1 MTRRRIGNVAFV
13 DVFLLLLIVALALI
27 NPPVDPTVEVRPK
40 ALLTVE
46 WDEENASDVDTHV
59 ILPTGEHM
67 SFVRK
72 DIGGRVVLTRDD
84 LGSSF
89 ESDGTSIPINLET
102 TEFFALED
110 GTYKIAVRMFSFKSS
125 KPVEVTINL
134 HTITPYARKLDRTVH
149 LVAQKHTIPIAE
161 VKVKDGKIVEVDTD
175 VNFRLGN

>member
-27 NPPVDPTVEVRPK
+27 NPPIDPTIEVRPK

-46 WDEENASDVDTHV
+46 WDKDNKSDVDTHV

-72 DIGGRVVLTRDD
+72 DIDGRVVLTRDD

-89 ESDGTSIPINLET
+89 ESDGTAIPINLET

-110 GTYKIAVRMFSFKSS
+110 GTYKIAVRMFSLRDNI
-125 KPVEVTINL
+125 VEVEVNL
-134 HTITPYARKLDRTVH
+134 HTITPYARKLDRTVMLTH
-149 LVAQKHTIPIAE
+149 QKQTIPIAE
-161 VKVKDGKIVEVDTD
+161 FKVKDGKIIEVNTD